1 MRASSEIDS
10 MPLVIFRSK
19 AAAEITM
26 FAENA
31 RRIFE
36 IIGRPESARGVITA
50 EQVPDAL
57 QRLTAAVEQEKAQQ
71 RQASADAANDD
82 EPEGKAAQ
90 ARGVTFS
97 QRAFPLIEMLRAAQ
111 KKKADVTWGA

>member
-1 MRASSEIDS
+1 MA
-10 MPLVIFRSK
+10 LVIFRSK
-19 AAAEITM
+19 AAADITM

-36 IIGRPESARGVITA
+36 ILGRPESPRGVITS

-57 QRLTAAVEQEKAQQ
+57 QQLNAAVEEEKTQLNTGPAGTK
-71 RQASADAANDD
+71 NN
-82 EPEGKAAQ
+82 EPSEPLQ
-90 ARGVTFS
+90 ARGITFS

-111 KKKADVTWGA
+111 KKGADVTWGT

>member
-1 MRASSEIDS
+1 MA
-10 MPLVIFRSK
+10 LVIFRSK
-19 AAAEITM
+19 AAADITM

-36 IIGRPESARGVITA
+36 IIGRPESARGVITS

-57 QRLTAAVEQEKAQQ
+57 QRLNAAVEQEKAYQ
-71 RQASADAANDD
+71 RASRPDD
-82 EPEGKAAQ
+82 IEQEGGKP
-90 ARGVTFS
+90 RGVTFS

-111 KKKADVTWGA
+111 KKGADVTWGN

>member
-1 MRASSEIDS
+1 MA
-10 MPLVIFRSK
+10 LVIFRSK
-19 AAAEITM
+19 AAGDITM

-36 IIGRPESARGVITA
+36 IIGRPESARGVITT

-57 QRLTAAVEQEKAQQ
+57 QRLTAAVEEERAQH
-71 RQASADAANDD
+71 RAASADAANS
-82 EPEGKAAQ
+82 EPEAKGQ
-90 ARGVTFS
+90 SARGVTFS

-111 KKKADVTWGA
+111 KKNADVTWGA

>member
-1 MRASSEIDS
+1 

-19 AAAEITM
+19 AAADITM

-57 QRLTAAVEQEKAQQ
+57 QRLTDAVAQEKAQQ
-71 RQASADAANDD
+71 KEASADTGND
-82 EPEGKAAQ
+82 EPESKPTQ
-90 ARGVTFS
+90 SRGVTFS

-111 KKKADVTWGA
+111 KKNAHVTWGT

>member
-1 MRASSEIDS
+1 

-19 AAAEITM
+19 AAADITM

-50 EQVPDAL
+50 AQVPDAL
-57 QRLTAAVEQEKAQQ
+57 QRLTAAVDQEKAQH
-71 RQASADAANDD
+71 RAASADAAND
-82 EPEGKAAQ
+82 EQEGKGAS

-97 QRAFPLIEMLRAAQ
+97 QRAFPLMEMLRAAQ
-111 KKKADVTWGA
+111 KKNADVTWGA

>member
-1 MRASSEIDS
+1 MA
-10 MPLVIFRSK
+10 LVIFRSK

-26 FAENA
+26 FAESA

-50 EQVPDAL
+50 DQIPDAL
-57 QRLTAAVEQEKAQQ
+57 QRLTTAVEQDKAQQ
-71 RQASADAANDD
+71 RASDDTDD
-82 EPEGKAAQ
+82 EVASKGLQ

-111 KKKADVTWGA
+111 KKRADVTWGA

>member
-1 MRASSEIDS
+1 MPASSEINA

-19 AAAEITM
+19 AAADITM

-50 EQVPDAL
+50 DQVPDAL
-57 QRLTAAVEQEKAQQ
+57 QRLTTEVDAEK
-71 RQASADAANDD
+71 RQHREASADAGND
-82 EPEGKAAQ
+82 EPESKAGQ

-111 KKKADVTWGA
+111 KKNADVTWGG

>member
-1 MRASSEIDS
+1 

-19 AAAEITM
+19 AAADITM

-36 IIGRPESARGVITA
+36 VIGRPESARGVITA

-57 QRLTAAVEQEKAQQ
+57 QRLTAAVDQERAQHRAASAEAAIDEQE
-71 RQASADAANDD
+71 
-82 EPEGKAAQ
+82 GKGSS

-97 QRAFPLIEMLRAAQ
+97 QRAFPLIEMLRAAL
-111 KKKADVTWGA
+111 KKDADVTWGA

>member
-1 MRASSEIDS
+1 MA
-10 MPLVIFRSK
+10 LVIFRSK
-19 AAAEITM
+19 AAADIIM
-26 FAENA
+26 FGENA

-36 IIGRPESARGVITA
+36 IIGRPESPRGVITA

-57 QRLTAAVEQEKAQQ
+57 QRLTAAVEQEKGQQ
-71 RQASADAANDD
+71 SAA
-82 EPEGKAAQ
+82 PGREGSEESATHGAQ

-111 KKKADVTWGA
+111 KKNADVTWGA

>member
-1 MRASSEIDS
+1 MA
-10 MPLVIFRSK
+10 LVIFRSK
-19 AAAEITM
+19 VAGDITM

-36 IIGRPESARGVITA
+36 ILGRPESPRGVITSA
-50 EQVPDAL
+50 QAPDAL
-57 QRLTAAVEQEKAQQ
+57 QRLTAAVDQDKGQ
-71 RQASADAANDD
+71 RTTSAGSGID
-82 EPEGKAAQ
+82 EPASETAQ

-111 KKKADVTWGA
+111 KKGVDVTWGS

>member
-1 MRASSEIDS
+1 MA
-10 MPLVIFRSK
+10 LVIFRSK
-19 AAAEITM
+19 AAADITM
-26 FAENA
+26 FAESA

-50 EQVPDAL
+50 EQGPDAL
-57 QRLTAAVEQEKAQQ
+57 QRLLAAVEQEKAQYK
-71 RQASADAANDD
+71 AAADAANDD
-82 EPEGKAAQ
+82 SENTGLQ

-111 KKKADVTWGA
+111 KKGADVTWGA

>member
-1 MRASSEIDS
+1 MA
-10 MPLVIFRSK
+10 LVVFRSK
-19 AAAEITM
+19 AAADITM

-36 IIGRPESARGVITA
+36 IIGRPESPRGVITA
-50 EQVPDAL
+50 EQGADAL
-57 QRLTAAVEQEKAQQ
+57 QRLNAAVDQEKEQQKTTAASSEDEKPSVSGA
-71 RQASADAANDD
+71 
-82 EPEGKAAQ
+82 

-111 KKKADVTWGA
+111 KKDADVTWG

>member
-1 MRASSEIDS
+1 

-19 AAAEITM
+19 AAADITM

-36 IIGRPESARGVITA
+36 ILGRPESTRGVITA

-57 QRLTAAVEQEKAQQ
+57 QRLNAAVDQEKGQQ
-71 RQASADAANDD
+71 IESSARAEDDA
-82 EPEGKAAQ
+82 PEGARLM

-97 QRAFPLIEMLRAAQ
+97 QRAFPLLEMLRGAQ
-111 KKKADVTWGA
+111 KKGADVTWGA

>member
-1 MRASSEIDS
+1 MA
-10 MPLVIFRSK
+10 LVIFRSK
-19 AAAEITM
+19 VAADITM

-57 QRLTAAVEQEKAQQ
+57 RRLNAAVDQEKQHS
-71 RQASADAANDD
+71 SADTSND
-82 EPEGKAAQ
+82 EAGAKGTQ

-111 KKKADVTWGA
+111 KKNADVTWGA

>member
-1 MRASSEIDS
+1 MA
-10 MPLVIFRSK
+10 LVIFRSK

-26 FAENA
+26 FAESA

-36 IIGRPESARGVITA
+36 VIGRPESASGVITV
-50 EQVPDAL
+50 EQIPDTL
-57 QRLTAAVEQEKAQQ
+57 QRLTAAVEQDKAEQGP
-71 RQASADAANDD
+71 SADAADD
-82 EPEGKAAQ
+82 ELASKGLR

-111 KKKADVTWGA
+111 KKGAAVTWGA

>member
-1 MRASSEIDS
+1 MA
-10 MPLVIFRSK
+10 LVIFRSK
-19 AAAEITM
+19 AAADITM

-36 IIGRPESARGVITA
+36 VIGRPESARGVITA
-50 EQVPDAL
+50 EECADAL
-57 QRLTAAVEQEKAQQ
+57 QRLTAAAEHEKSQHG
-71 RQASADAANDD
+71 AAPGDD
-82 EPEGKAAQ
+82 KNAEPQSGGTP

-111 KKKADVTWGA
+111 KKGADVTWGA

>member
-1 MRASSEIDS
+1 MPASSEIDA

-36 IIGRPESARGVITA
+36 VIGRPESARGVITA

-57 QRLTAAVEQEKAQQ
+57 QRLTAAVEQEKTQQ
-71 RQASADAANDD
+71 REASADAAND

-111 KKKADVTWGA
+111 KKNADVTWGA

>member
-1 MRASSEIDS
+1 MA
-10 MPLVIFRSK
+10 LVIFRSK

-26 FAENA
+26 FAESA

-36 IIGRPESARGVITA
+36 IIGRPQSERGVITVD
-50 EQVPDAL
+50 QIPDAL
-57 QRLTAAVEQEKAQQ
+57 QRLTAAVEQEKAQHK
-71 RQASADAANDD
+71 ASADAGDD
-82 EPEGKAAQ
+82 EVASKGLQ